1 MPFSSVLGASSVIKP
16 GVCTSTTRPSLPYEG
31 QLIYETDTDRVAS
44 YNGSAW
50 VYTHSSGLIRVTSQS
65 FTSSTTVSV
74 NNCFTSTYTNYTLK
88 IGATG
93 TNGAASSI
101 RLRASSVDD
110 ATASSYRRQRFYI
123 NAGTF
128 TPNDSTATTSL
139 NLHFESSTRTYST
152 IDILGPAL
160 ANHTTF
166 FGQSQING
174 TEVLFTGGLHN
185 VSTSYDGFSLI
196 FTNANS
202 GFVDVYGWA
211 Q

>member
-16 GVCTSTTRPSLPYEG
+16 GVCTSTTRPSVPFEG
-31 QLIYETDTDRVAS
+31 QLIYETDTDRVAA

-50 VYTHSSGLIRVTSQS
+50 VYTHSSGLIRVASQS
-65 FTSSTTVSV
+65 FTSSTAVSV
-74 NNCFTSTYTNYTLK
+74 NNCFTSIYTNYTVK

-93 TNGAASSI
+93 TNGAASSL
-101 RLRASSVDD
+101 RLRASGSDS
-110 ATASSYRRQRFYI
+110 ASNYRRQRFYI

-128 TPNDSTATTSL
+128 TANDSTLTTSL
-139 NLHFESSTRTYST
+139 NLHFESTNRTYST
-152 IDILGPAL
+152 IEVLGPAL

-174 TEVLFTGGLHN
+174 EEVLFTGGLHSQ
-185 VSTSYDGFSLI
+185 STSYDGFSLI